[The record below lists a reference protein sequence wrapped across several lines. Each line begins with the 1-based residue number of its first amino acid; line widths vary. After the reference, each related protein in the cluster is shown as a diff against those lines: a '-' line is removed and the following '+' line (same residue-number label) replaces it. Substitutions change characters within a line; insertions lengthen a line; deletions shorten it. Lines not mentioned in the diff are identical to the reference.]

1 MMYLKIE
8 RLYLHCNDVSR
19 TNLEFLSRFDK
30 EEYYFEYEG
39 IWQHYI

>member
-19 TNLEFLSRFDK
+19 TNLEFLSRFNK

-39 IWQHYI
+39 I